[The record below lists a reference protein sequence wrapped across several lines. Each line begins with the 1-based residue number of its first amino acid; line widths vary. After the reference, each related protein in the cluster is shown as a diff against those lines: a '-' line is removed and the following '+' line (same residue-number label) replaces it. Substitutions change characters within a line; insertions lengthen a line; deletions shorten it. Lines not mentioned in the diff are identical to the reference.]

1 MHKVDDVLP
10 DGRKIVEVDSSLKRF
25 NDAGEVIAEGVE
37 YKYTQGEEDTIRK
50 FQEWTEV
57 KNA

>member
-1 MHKVDDVLP
+1 MYKVDDVLP
-10 DGRKIVEVDSSLKRF
+10 DGRKIVEVDASLKRF
-25 NDAGEVIAEGVE
+25 NEAKQLVAEGVE
-37 YKYTQGEEDTIRK
+37 YKYTQGEEEQTRK